1 MLQDLKKNIELNYK
15 GKHNGIFLFSFS
27 FINSNN
33 FNMGR
38 GIMRI
43 PNNSNFS
50 KEIAKKFK
58 QIFHRDMTLGG
69 LQDLQEQL
77 DLIDSVDTH
86 LVNQVSQLNKGNGH
100 EQSKKN
106 VSPTRAVRQE
116 YTQGKGA
123 IGKIV
128 PFETKEKGFGF

>member
-1 MLQDLKKNIELNYK
+1 
-15 GKHNGIFLFSFS
+15 
-27 FINSNN
+27 
-33 FNMGR
+33 
-38 GIMRI
+38 MRI

-77 DLIDSVDTH
+77 DLINPVDTH
-86 LVNQVSQLNKGNGH
+86 LVNQVSQLKGNGH

-106 VSPTRAVRQE
+106 VPNARAVRQE
-116 YTQGKGA
+116 YTQKESIAGTVAKSG
-123 IGKIV
+123 
-128 PFETKEKGFGF
+128 TKNKEVGLAVTSS

>member
-1 MLQDLKKNIELNYK
+1 
-15 GKHNGIFLFSFS
+15 
-27 FINSNN
+27 
-33 FNMGR
+33 
-38 GIMRI
+38 MRI
-43 PNNSNFS
+43 PSNSNFS

-86 LVNQVSQLNKGNGH
+86 LVNQVSQLKGNKH
-100 EQSKKN
+100 EPKKN

>member
-1 MLQDLKKNIELNYK
+1 
-15 GKHNGIFLFSFS
+15 
-27 FINSNN
+27 
-33 FNMGR
+33 
-38 GIMRI
+38 MRI

-77 DLIDSVDTH
+77 DLINPVDTH
-86 LVNQVSQLNKGNGH
+86 LLNQVSQLKGNGH

-106 VSPTRAVRQE
+106 VPNARAVRQE
-116 YTQGKGA
+116 YTQKESIAGTVAKSG
-123 IGKIV
+123 
-128 PFETKEKGFGF
+128 TKNKEVGLAVTSS

>member
-1 MLQDLKKNIELNYK
+1 
-15 GKHNGIFLFSFS
+15 
-27 FINSNN
+27 
-33 FNMGR
+33 
-38 GIMRI
+38 MRI

-86 LVNQVSQLNKGNGH
+86 LVNQVSQLKGNGH

-106 VSPTRAVRQE
+106 VSGSRAVRQE
-116 YTQGKGA
+116 YTQGKSVT
-123 IGKIV
+123 GKTVQI
-128 PFETKEKGFGF
+128 ETEKKGVGI